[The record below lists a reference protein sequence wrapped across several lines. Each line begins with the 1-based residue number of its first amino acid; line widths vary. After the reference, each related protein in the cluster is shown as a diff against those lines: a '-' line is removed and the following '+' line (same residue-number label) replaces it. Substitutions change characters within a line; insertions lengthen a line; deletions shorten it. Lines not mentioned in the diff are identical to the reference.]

1 MLDKITPLILT
12 YNEAPNIARNL
23 SQLAW
28 ANDIVLVDSYST
40 DETLQLAS
48 EFSNVRVFQRSFD
61 THQQQWSFG
70 LKETEIKT
78 PWMLALDA
86 DYILT
91 DEFIA
96 ELKTL
101 QPLDQVAGYR
111 ASFIY
116 CCLGKQLRSGL
127 YPPVTVLYRRVLASY
142 EQDGHTQRVCVEGEV
157 RNLRGPILHDDRK
170 PLSHWLSSQARYAEL
185 ESKKLLT
192 AESTTLSRSD
202 RVRRW
207 YVVAPPAVMFYCL
220 FIRGGIFDGWAG
232 FHYAF
237 ERTVAEL
244 MLSLHLIR
252 NRLARPARTEVAEQS
267 HELKVQDT
275 KL

>member
-28 ANDIVLVDSYST
+28 AKDIVLVDSHST

-48 EFSNVRVFQRSFD
+48 EFSNVRAFQRTFD

-70 LKETEIKT
+70 LTETGIKT
-78 PWMLALDA
+78 PWVLALDA

-101 QPLDQVAGYR
+101 QPSNEVTGYR

-116 CCLGKQLRSGL
+116 CYHGKRLGSGV
-127 YPPVTVLYRRVLASY
+127 YPPVTVLYRRDVASY
-142 EQDGHTQRVCVEGEV
+142 EQDGHTQRVCVKGEV
-157 RNLRGPILHDDRK
+157 RNLHGPILHDDRK
-170 PLSHWLSSQARYAEL
+170 PLIHWLSSQARYAEL

-192 AESTTLSRSD
+192 AESATLSLTD

-207 YVVAPPAVMFYCL
+207 HVVAPPAMLFYCL
-220 FIRGGIFDGWAG
+220 FLRGGVFDGWAG

-252 NRLARPARTEVAEQS
+252 NRLARPVRTGISEQS